1 MILSYLL
8 AALIV
13 VHIAGALRHHFIK
26 QNDMMRRMWLGARPA
41 ALQDA
46 DQPVGPA
53 PHSAPAKNLGS

>member
-1 MILSYLL
+1 
-8 AALIV
+8 
-13 VHIAGALRHHFIK
+13 
-26 QNDMMRRMWLGARPA
+26 MWFGARPA